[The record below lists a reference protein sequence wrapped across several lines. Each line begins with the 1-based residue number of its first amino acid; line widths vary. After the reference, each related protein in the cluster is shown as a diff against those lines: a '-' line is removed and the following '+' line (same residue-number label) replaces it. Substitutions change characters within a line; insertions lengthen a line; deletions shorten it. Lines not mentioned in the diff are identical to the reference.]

1 MLVLCWS
8 TVYDAGPVLD
18 QHWVNVSFFLGP
30 TSRIHQPNV
39 GPMLVHR
46 LRRWP
51 SIGPTC
57 RVYWDMYGV
66 EGCNVN
72 HFPHTYE
79 PGVVSDGKSA
89 ERPWVLTGLLF
100 SRTPSITS
108 GLQRFIVVWGAVTAN
123 ATCTT
128 MLLRCWPSVADV
140 GPTLNQHCASLSE
153 ITCHILDHGKSQRA

>member
-30 TSRIHQPNV
+30 TNRIHQPNV
-39 GPMLVHR
+39 GPMLVQR
-46 LRRWP
+46 LRRWS

-57 RVYWDMYGV
+57 RICWDMYGV

-89 ERPWVLTGLLF
+89 ERPWSADRAFVFTDSFHYVRSPALHCCLRGCHSKRDLYHNAASLLA
-100 SRTPSITS
+100 
-108 GLQRFIVVWGAVTAN
+108 QRRRRWAN
-123 ATCTT
+123 IE
-128 MLLRCWPSVADV
+128 
-140 GPTLNQHCASLSE
+140 PTLC
-153 ITCHILDHGKSQRA
+153 ITVNDNVPHPGSW